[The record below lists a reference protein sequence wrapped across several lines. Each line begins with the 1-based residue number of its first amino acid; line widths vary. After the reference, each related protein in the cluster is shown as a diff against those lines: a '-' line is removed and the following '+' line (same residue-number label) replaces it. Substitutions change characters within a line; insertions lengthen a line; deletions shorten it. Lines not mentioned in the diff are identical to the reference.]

1 MSCSRISQREYTKEL
16 LHLAGPLI
24 LSNLAYT
31 LLGALDTIFM
41 GRVGTIELG
50 AVGVASTLFVAVSA
64 IFRGTAGGTLVMVSQ
79 AYGAGDRKR
88 IRRSLQRYVALSAL
102 LAPLCLVL
110 PKVFELYFALSKAQ
124 PQVRDPALTY
134 MTIRSYEIPFSL
146 LSKCVGSF
154 LLGIGNS
161 TFPMFASWLT
171 VGINAF
177 ANYVL
182 IFGRFGFPKLGI
194 AGAAW
199 GTVISQVVQTILY
212 VGFVLWQYNKEYR
225 LLKEFS
231 FPGWKEMKDSFTL
244 GFPMGLANSIDLG
257 AFGVFLTLI
266 SRIGPIEL
274 AASQIVSQLND
285 LTFMPA
291 FALGASTNS
300 LVGRSLGQKDVE
312 KAERFG
318 RTGLIIGVAVV
329 GLIGLCFCLF
339 PSIFIAPFTGDREVT
354 ALASVLLKIVALY
367 QLLDVAYV
375 VFRGALNGAGRTK
388 YTGLMTLACAC
399 ILFIPVSYICAFVL
413 GFGVMGAWIGPLAH
427 VTCLVFTLGSQF
439 YGGYWKERWMV
450 SRNTKGSIEGKL
462 GFVPK

>member
-1 MSCSRISQREYTKEL
+1 MSCSSRSQREYTKEL

-50 AVGVASTLFVAVSA
+50 AVGVAATLFVAVSA
-64 IFRGTAGGTLVMVSQ
+64 IFRGTVGGTLVMVSQ

-88 IRRSLQRYVALSAL
+88 IRRSLQRYIILSFL
-102 LAPLCLVL
+102 LAPLCLVI
-110 PKVFELYFALSKAQ
+110 PKVFELYFAIAKAQ
-124 PQVRDPALTY
+124 PQVRALSLIY
-134 MTIRSYEIPFSL
+134 IRIRSYEIPFSL
-146 LSKCVGSF
+146 LSKCAGSF

-161 TFPMFASWLT
+161 TFPMFVSWLT
-171 VGINAF
+171 VAINAF

-182 IFGRFGFPKLGI
+182 IFGKFGFPKLGI

-212 VGFVLWQYNKEYR
+212 VGFVLLQYNKEYG
-225 LLKEFS
+225 LLKGFS
-231 FPGWKEMKDSFTL
+231 LPSRKELKDSFVL
-244 GFPMGLANSIDLG
+244 GFPMGLANSIDLC

-274 AASQIVSQLND
+274 AASQIASQLND

-300 LVGRSLGQKDVE
+300 LVGRSLGQRDVE

-318 RTGLIIGVAVV
+318 RTGLIVGVVVV
-329 GLIGLCFCLF
+329 GLIGLCFCFF
-339 PSIFIAPFTGDREVT
+339 PSVFILPFTSDPKVIM
-354 ALASVLLKIVALY
+354 LASNLLKIVALY
-367 QLLDVAYV
+367 QLLDVVYV
-375 VFRGALNGAGRTK
+375 VFRGALNGAGETK
-388 YTGLMTLACAC
+388 YTGLMTLACASC
-399 ILFIPVSYICAFVL
+399 LFIPVSYVGAFVL
-413 GFGVMGAWIGPLAH
+413 GFGIWGAWSGPLAH
-427 VTCLVFTLGSQF
+427 VTCLVFSLGARF
-439 YGGYWKERWMV
+439 YGGSWKRGWVMSEDPKRSV
-450 SRNTKGSIEGKL
+450 EGKL
-462 GFVPK
+462 GFVTK

>member
-1 MSCSRISQREYTKEL
+1 MSCSKRLQPEYTKEL

-64 IFRGTAGGTLVMVSQ
+64 IFRGTVGGALVMVSQ

-88 IRRSLQRYVALSAL
+88 IRRSLQQYIILSFL
-102 LAPLCLVL
+102 LAPLCLAL
-110 PKVFELYFALSKAQ
+110 PKLFELYFRLSKAQ
-124 PQVRDPALTY
+124 PQVKDLALIY

-146 LSKCVGSF
+146 LSKTCGSF

-161 TFPMFASWLT
+161 TFPMFVSWLT
-171 VGINAF
+171 VGVNAF

-182 IFGRFGFPKLGI
+182 IFGRFGFPRLGI

-199 GTVISQVVQTILY
+199 GTVISQGVQLALY
-212 VGFVLWQYNKEYR
+212 IVFVLWQYNKEYR
-225 LLKEFS
+225 LLKGFS
-231 FPGWKEMKDSFTL
+231 LPGWKELKDSFIL
-244 GFPMGLANSIDLG
+244 GFPMGLANSIDLC

-266 SRIGPIEL
+266 SRIGAIEL

-300 LVGRSLGQKDVE
+300 LVGRSLGQNDIE
-312 KAERFG
+312 KAETFG
-318 RTGLIIGVAVV
+318 RAGLMVGVAVV
-329 GLIGLCFCLF
+329 GLIGICFCFF
-339 PSIFIAPFTGDREVT
+339 PSVFIAPFTADHQVT
-354 ALASVLLKIVALY
+354 MLASKLLKIVALY
-367 QLLDVAYV
+367 QLLDVVYV
-375 VFRGALNGAGRTK
+375 VFRGALNGAGQTK
-388 YTGLMTLACAC
+388 YTGLMTLACASC
-399 ILFIPVSYICAFVL
+399 LFIPVSYIGAFVL
-413 GFGVMGAWIGPLAH
+413 GFGIWGAWSGPLAH
-427 VTCLVFTLGSQF
+427 VTCLVFSLGARF
-439 YGGYWKERWMV
+439 YGGSWKKGWV
-450 SRNTKGSIEGKL
+450 ASGNTKGRIEGKL
-462 GFVPK
+462 EFVPK